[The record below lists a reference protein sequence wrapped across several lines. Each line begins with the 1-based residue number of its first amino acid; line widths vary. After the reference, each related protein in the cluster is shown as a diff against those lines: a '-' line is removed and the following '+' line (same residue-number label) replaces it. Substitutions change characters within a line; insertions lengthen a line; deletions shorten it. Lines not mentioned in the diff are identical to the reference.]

1 MFKKWFG
8 FAGCKPSKQN
18 PSPFTVSSRTL
29 RWRAKKWFYKS
40 LNGSRIIHRWIPKI
54 GDDDVVFEMKIQDEL
69 IVLLPAANRKWCG
82 VKIGVTGGSEP
93 ANNYASQED
102 YLGYRRRQREECWGV
117 TPSPGTN
124 SEWVAWRFD
133 CQSNSF
139 PSPCRLSVPRKSL
152 SGGGLTVDRF
162 ECNDVTFGIRSLFW
176 FRCLSYCSHGSGT
189 ILIC

>member
-102 YLGYRRRQREECWGV
+102 YLGYRRRQREFGRMLGSHTKPRDEFRVSGV
-117 TPSPGTN
+117 EVWLSI
-124 SEWVAWRFD
+124 
-133 CQSNSF
+133 QLLSF
-139 PSPCRLSVPRKSL
+139 SL
-152 SGGGLTVDRF
+152 PP
-162 ECNDVTFGIRSLFW
+162 
-176 FRCLSYCSHGSGT
+176 
-189 ILIC
+189 